1 MAAKNLDLMRGARAA
16 ATQPDRFDRAE
27 EALRQPMPAVAPN
40 APGLEQGPA
49 APSSPPSSQAAPPK
63 KAVSHLASDLADNF
77 AKVDGRSLRKK
88 FRNWPVQTRIR
99 HEFGVKLVRIVE
111 ETGKSQGEIIEEAI
125 ADYAKKLGV

>member
-1 MAAKNLDLMRGARAA
+1 MAKSFDLMRGARAT

-27 EALRQPMPAVAPN
+27 EALRQPMPPVAPN
-40 APGLEQGPA
+40 APALEQRPTA
-49 APSSPPSSQAAPPK
+49 PPSSPPPSQAASPK
-63 KAVSHLASDLADNF
+63 DAVSHLTSDLADNF

-111 ETGKSQGEIIEEAI
+111 QTGKSQGEIIEEAI
-125 ADYAKKLGV
+125 AEYAKKLGV

>member
-1 MAAKNLDLMRGARAA
+1 MAAKSFDLMRGARAT

-27 EALRQPMPAVAPN
+27 EALREPMPSVAPN
-40 APGLEQGPA
+40 APAPERRPP
-49 APSSPPSSQAAPPK
+49 APSSPPPSPAAPPNE
-63 KAVSHLASDLADNF
+63 AVSHLASDLAENF

-88 FRNWPVQTRIR
+88 FRNWPIQTRIR
-99 HEFGVKLVRIVE
+99 NEFGVKLVRIVE